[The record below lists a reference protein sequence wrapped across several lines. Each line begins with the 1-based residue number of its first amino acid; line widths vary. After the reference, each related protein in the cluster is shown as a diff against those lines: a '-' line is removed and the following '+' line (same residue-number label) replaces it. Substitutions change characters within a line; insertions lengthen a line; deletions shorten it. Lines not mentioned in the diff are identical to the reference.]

1 MLSCCLVGLL
11 LSATVVEAAPGDSN
25 RYIPNIKHDYR
36 SRRGFKTFDMAT
48 ARGFGKRSS
57 LTYDYDDNNVDQTF
71 PVEWLVEYLQK
82 KPEALRYLVERMV
95 DRNGDGQISSSEIV
109 STFQD

>member
-1 MLSCCLVGLL
+1 MNS
-11 LSATVVEAAPGDSN
+11 
-25 RYIPNIKHDYR
+25 
-36 SRRGFKTFDMAT
+36 
-48 ARGFGKRSS
+48 
-57 LTYDYDDNNVDQTF
+57 F

>member
-1 MLSCCLVGLL
+1 VGLL